1 MLFSENADT
10 KSRYL
15 LINTLDPLSRE
26 ARVFLLVASSRA
38 RAIRRGGRSAIISVE
53 EVMTMESGVTT
64 PNTITR
70 NTQREVLPLTFTAV
84 DEKRFESEI
93 KRIDATLTD
102 ERKNR
107 EKFESE
113 VLKRFD
119 KVDVRFDKLEK
130 SVDVR
135 FERMEGQIN
144 ELRREGN
151 SHFLWMMG
159 VLVVAVLIPI
169 ALQYFAK

>member
-1 MLFSENADT
+1 MAN
-10 KSRYL
+10 
-15 LINTLDPLSRE
+15 
-26 ARVFLLVASSRA
+26 
-38 RAIRRGGRSAIISVE
+38 
-53 EVMTMESGVTT
+53 GVTI
-64 PNTITR
+64 PNPTAGH
-70 NTQREVLPLTFTAV
+70 TQREVLPPTFTAV

-93 KRIDATLTD
+93 NRIDATLTD

-119 KVDVRFDKLEK
+119 KVDARFEKVDARFDKLEK
-130 SVDVR
+130 SIDSRFEKVDAR

-151 SHFLWMMG
+151 SHFLWMIG